1 MILIDL
7 SRDIEHKM
15 AVLPNHPQVIVTP
28 FATHDEVR
36 VADGYGFSSAT
47 VALVMGDHAGT
58 HVDAPKHFNADPGA
72 MPIDQVPLE
81 NFFTEAVCLDLSHK
95 PLKSDI
101 SIDDLEK
108 AEVAAGVTIK
118 PKDTVLLHMD
128 FFRRTH
134 GTPGFITDFPGLT
147 KESATRAE
155 GHRHVRRRGGQPRTA
170 GPQQFRGSSRLPRS
184 RLHAHGG
191 PGQSRQACRQG
202 PLPLHRLPDQDQGR
216 HRRPDPRGGVAGR
229 LNCARG
235 TAFCYR
241 EL

>member
-15 AVLPNHPQVIVTP
+15 AVLPNHPQVIVSP

-47 VALVMGDHAGT
+47 MALVMGDHAGT
-58 HVDAPKHFNADPGA
+58 HVDAPKHFNADPNA

-101 SIDDLEK
+101 SIEDLEK
-108 AEVAAGVTIK
+108 AEQAAGVTIK

-147 KESATRAE
+147 KESATWLGRK
-155 GHRHVRRRGGQPRTA
+155 GIGMFGSRR
-170 GPQQFRGSSRLPRS
+170 
-184 RLHAHGG
+184 
-191 PGQSRQACRQG
+191 
-202 PLPLHRLPDQDQGR
+202 
-216 HRRPDPRGGVAGR
+216 
-229 LNCARG
+229 
-235 TAFCYR
+235 
-241 EL
+241 

>member
-15 AVLPNHPQVIVTP
+15 AVLPNHPQVIVTE

-47 VALVMGDHAGT
+47 MALVMGDHAGT
-58 HVDAPKHFNADPGA
+58 HVDAPKHFNADPKA
-72 MPIDQVPLE
+72 LSIDQVPLE

-108 AEVAAGVTIK
+108 AEKAAGVTIK

-147 KESATRAE
+147 KESATWLGNKGIGMFGVEAVSP
-155 GHRHVRRRGGQPRTA
+155 GRT
-170 GPQQFRGSSRLPRS
+170 GPQQFRSASRLPRS
-184 RLHAHGG
+184 RLHPHRGA
-191 PGQSRQACRQG
+191 GQSRQARRQG
-202 PLPLHRLPDQDQGR
+202 PLPLHRLSDQDQGR
-216 HRRPDPRGGVAGR
+216 HRRADPRGGVA
-229 LNCARG
+229 
-235 TAFCYR
+235 
-241 EL
+241 